1 MKVINMPQIKISLD
15 DENAEFVSNFK
26 EYGYSSKSAI
36 VDDAVKR
43 LHRELMSQALRE
55 SAELYQQIYQE
66 DLELQELTDSAASSC
81 LE

>member
-1 MKVINMPQIKISLD
+1 MPQIKISLD
-15 DENAEFVSNFK
+15 DENANFVNNFR

-55 SAELYQQIYQE
+55 SAELYQQIYLFVRE
-66 DLELQELTDSAASSC
+66 DLRLLALAITR
-81 LE
+81 

>member
-1 MKVINMPQIKISLD
+1 MPQIKISLD
-15 DENAEFVSNFK
+15 DENANFVNNFR

-66 DLELQELTDSAASSC
+66 DLELQQLTDSAASSC